1 MNNKIIL
8 SSIVIGVVGSLVIG
22 GTTAFFTDVEVSTAN
37 TISAGTIDIA
47 VDGENPWMAEGTV
60 TIEDLK
66 PSQHEYAEYVIKNV
80 GTNPANIFKKFLNV
94 KNSEIQI
101 ASEPQ
106 CVELGGTWSE
116 GNPGSCTGTTG
127 TVPPLS
133 EKIINDLSVWVYK
146 VDPKENP
153 DAKPVWWQVIY
164 TDGEGKTIAQLEQ
177 MDVLLGMLPVNWYM
191 KVQQSYHMNG
201 NSGNAYQ
208 GAGMEFDIK
217 LTAEQLK
224 NTVTLENKLFPDGE
238 EPTIEHDKTS
248 ATVAYTVKD
257 EEFDYTLT
265 VNNGD
270 GLLSGDYTL
279 IAWEENGKEFAW
291 SDHGNAIALA
301 NVTIGA
307 DPTVVEGSLDL
318 NQDLINAKLWLIEG
332 TYTPGSVTG
341 AFPWNEDGLFETAL
355 MDYYDSL
362 K

>member
-47 VDGENPWMAEGTV
+47 VDDKNPWMAEGTV
-60 TIEDLK
+60 TITDIK

-80 GTNPANIFKKFLNV
+80 GTNPANIFKKFTDVVN
-94 KNSEIQI
+94 NGEIVNE
-101 ASEPQ
+101 SQ
-106 CVELGGTWSE
+106 CVALGGTWSNE
-116 GNPGSCTGTTG
+116 GCTGNG
-127 TVPPLS
+127 NVPLLS
-133 EKIINDLSVWVYK
+133 QMIINDLSVWVYK
-146 VDPKENP
+146 VDPTTEG
-153 DAKPVWWQVIY
+153 AKPVWWQVIY

-201 NSGNAYQ
+201 DAGNAYQ
-208 GAGMEFDIK
+208 GSNMVFNIQ

-279 IAWEENGKEFAW
+279 IAWEENGQEFAW

-362 K
+362 Q